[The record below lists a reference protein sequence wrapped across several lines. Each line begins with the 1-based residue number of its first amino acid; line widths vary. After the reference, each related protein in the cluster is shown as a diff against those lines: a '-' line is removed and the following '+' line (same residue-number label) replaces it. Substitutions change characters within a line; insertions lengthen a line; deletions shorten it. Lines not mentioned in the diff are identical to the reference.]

1 MDRSPDPRQ
10 FLQRHFGFERFRD
23 GQEQVISRLLENKS
37 VLAIF
42 STGAGKSI
50 CYQLPAL
57 MLDGVTLVISP
68 LIALMKDQID
78 FLKSK
83 GIAAERLDSTLEFDE
98 YKGILNDLSAG
109 RIKLLYVAPERLS
122 SERFLQT
129 LKRLKIAMLAIDE
142 VHCISEWG
150 HNFRPDYMKLAA
162 LAKTLGVSRVLGLTA
177 TATPSVASDIA
188 RAFGIASDDVIKTP
202 FHRKNLILRVTP
214 ISQTLSPG
222 APAEGGGE
230 GRSGTPSTTDLQKIP
245 TTASRTQLL
254 LNRLQSRPPGP
265 TIVYVTLQK
274 TAEEVAAFL
283 SQNNQPAQAYHAGMT
298 AEDRHAV
305 QDQFMSSGSAIVVA
319 TIAFGMG
326 IDKRD
331 IRYVYHYNL
340 PKSLESYAQEI
351 GRAGRDGEESTC
363 EMLASAE
370 DRVVLENFTYGDT
383 PTGRSLYALLDEFLN
398 SQSAIHNSQFDIST
412 YTLSGDHDI
421 RPLVV
426 STVLTYLELD
436 GIIAS
441 TGPFYN
447 EYKFQPLRSSSEM
460 LARFDPERQAFLRAI
475 LKCAQPGKIWF
486 KLDLVQVMQTTA
498 APRARIVAALN
509 YLEEQGD
516 LKLDL
521 LGARQGFRMLHRDF
535 DLKQLAETMVQRFAH
550 REKRDIER
558 LNNVLDY
565 ASASTCRTAYLL
577 NYFGEPLNESC
588 GHCDVCQNQSQ
599 GPLPA
604 ATARIIR
611 EDENHAIASLK
622 SERHPAL
629 ATPRQMARF
638 LCGIN
643 SPATTKAKLRS
654 HPAFSMLEGVPF
666 ATILGAVKG

>member
-1 MDRSPDPRQ
+1 MDASPEPRQ
-10 FLQRHFGFERFRD
+10 LLQSRFGFSQFRD
-23 GQEQVISRLLENKS
+23 GQEQVISRLLKDKS

-42 STGAGKSI
+42 PTGAGKSI

-57 MLDGVTLVISP
+57 MLEGVTLVISP

-98 YKGILNDLSAG
+98 YKRILNELSAG
-109 RIKLLYVAPERLS
+109 RLKLLYVAPERLS

-129 LKRLKIAMLAIDE
+129 LKHLKIAMLAIDE

-150 HNFRPDYMKLAA
+150 HNFRPDYMKLAI
-162 LAKTLGVSRVLGLTA
+162 LAKTLGVRRVLGLTA
-177 TATPSVASDIA
+177 TATPSVATDIA
-188 RAFGIASDDVIKTP
+188 RAFDIAADDVIKTP

-214 ISQTLSPG
+214 L
-222 APAEGGGE
+222 
-230 GRSGTPSTTDLQKIP
+230 GTENAVPRTDM
-245 TTASRTQLL
+245 LL
-254 LNRLQSRPPGP
+254 ERIQSRPPGP

-283 SQNNQPAQAYHAGMT
+283 SRNSQPAQAYHAGMT
-298 AEDRHAV
+298 PEDRHAV
-305 QDQFMSSGSAIVVA
+305 QDQFMSAGSAIVVA

-331 IRYVYHYNL
+331 LRYVYHFNL

-351 GRAGRDGEESTC
+351 GRAGRDGQESTC
-363 EMLASAE
+363 EMLASAQ
-370 DRVVLENFTYGDT
+370 DRIVLENFTYGDT
-383 PTGRSLYALLDEFLN
+383 PTGRSLYELLQSLFNGQLTTDN
-398 SQSAIHNSQFDIST
+398 GQSAFDIST
-412 YTLSGDHDI
+412 YSLSGDHDI
-421 RPLVV
+421 RPLVIN
-426 STVLTYLELD
+426 TVLAYLELD

-447 EYKFQPLRSSSEM
+447 EYKFQPLRPSSEV
-460 LARFDPERQAFLRAI
+460 LGRFDPERQAFLRAI
-475 LKCAQPGKIWF
+475 LKCAQPGKTWF
-486 KLDLVQVMQTTA
+486 KLDLAQVMQTTGV
-498 APRARIVAALN
+498 PRARIVAALN

-516 LKLDL
+516 LKLDV
-521 LGARQGFRMLHRDF
+521 LGARQGFRMLHRNF
-535 DLKQLAETMVQRFAH
+535 DLKQLAQTMVERFAH

-577 NYFGEPLNESC
+577 DYFGEPLNESC
-588 GHCDVCQNQSQ
+588 GHCDVCLNQSQ

-604 ATARIIR
+604 AVIREIR
-611 EDENHAIASLK
+611 EDEQQAIQSLK

-629 ATPRQMARF
+629 GSPRQMARF
-638 LCGIN
+638 LCGMN

-654 HPAFSMLEGVPF
+654 HPAFAMLEGVPF
-666 ATILGAVKG
+666 ATILAELKG

>member
-1 MDRSPDPRQ
+1 M
-10 FLQRHFGFERFRD
+10 
-23 GQEQVISRLLENKS
+23 I
-37 VLAIF
+37 
-42 STGAGKSI
+42 
-50 CYQLPAL
+50 
-57 MLDGVTLVISP
+57 
-68 LIALMKDQID
+68 
-78 FLKSK
+78 
-83 GIAAERLDSTLEFDE
+83 
-98 YKGILNDLSAG
+98 
-109 RIKLLYVAPERLS
+109 
-122 SERFLQT
+122 
-129 LKRLKIAMLAIDE
+129 AIDE
-142 VHCISEWG
+142 AHCISEWG
-150 HNFRPDYMKLAA
+150 HNFRPDYMKLAT
-162 LAKTLGVSRVLGLTA
+162 LAKTLGVRRVLGLTA

-188 RAFGIASDDVIKTP
+188 RAFDIAADDVIKTP

-214 ISQTLSPG
+214 ISPTPSPG
-222 APAEGGGE
+222 TPGEGGGE
-230 GRSGTPSTTDLQKIP
+230 GRAGTSNAGDFQGASSTM
-245 TTASRTQLL
+245 SRNQLL
-254 LNRLQSRPPGP
+254 LERIQSRPPGP

-274 TAEEVAAFL
+274 TAEDVAAFL

-305 QDQFMSSGSAIVVA
+305 QDRFMSSASAIVVA

-351 GRAGRDGEESTC
+351 GRAGRDGEESIC

-370 DRVVLENFTYGDT
+370 DRIVLENFTYGDT
-383 PTGRSLYALLDEFLN
+383 PTGRSLYELLTELL
-398 SQSAIHNSQFDIST
+398 STPGQTAASASASRILPRNPQDTFDIST

-421 RPLVV
+421 RPLVI

-436 GIIAS
+436 GLIAS

-447 EYKFQPLRSSSEM
+447 EYKFQPLRPSNEM

-475 LKCAQPGKIWF
+475 LKCAQPGKTWF
-486 KLDLVQVMQTTA
+486 KLDLAQVMQSTG

-516 LKLDL
+516 LKLDV
-521 LGARQGFRMLHRDF
+521 LGARQGFRMLHEDF
-535 DLKQLAETMVQRFAH
+535 DLKQLAKTMVERFAH

-588 GHCDVCQNQSQ
+588 GHCDVCRNQSQ
-599 GPLPA
+599 GPLL
-604 ATARIIR
+604 ATIAREIR
-611 EDENHAIASLK
+611 EDEQQAIASLK

-629 ATPRQMARF
+629 GSPRQMARF
-638 LCGIN
+638 LCGMN

-654 HPAFSMLEGVPF
+654 HPAFAMLEAVPF
-666 ATILGAVKG
+666 ATILAALKG